1 MTNIMLAVLRENQY
15 KRSSKSVSIQH
26 IFNRMI
32 IKNEEI
38 EGNYAD
44 KNQKKSA
51 IRDLGSDSNPSFLGM
66 CFSVLQL
73 CMGQSNTES
82 SPNYFDMI

>member
-1 MTNIMLAVLRENQY
+1 MTNILLAVLRENQY

-44 KNQKKSA
+44 KN
-51 IRDLGSDSNPSFLGM
+51 
-66 CFSVLQL
+66 
-73 CMGQSNTES
+73 
-82 SPNYFDMI
+82 